1 VYTELV
7 SPVYLVRASILL
19 KNETGS
25 GMNSEEF
32 MKGMELLKA
41 QTEIE
46 DEIGILKSLSLV
58 ESTIAKLDFGI
69 SYFVEEDFRKRE
81 VYGRNAPFTIDL
93 DSSISHLAGVPIFI
107 ERTSNNTYTVEASG
121 EQVSTYN
128 FESGGSG
135 QALSQVNIHSVCFND
150 KPFEHENLGFK
161 IKFKSPYRVESEP
174 DKYFFV
180 INDLNSLAENY
191 REKLEID
198 PITRESN
205 IVEISLKGK
214 VPHKETLF
222 LNTLMDVYLISELN
236 KRRQLGLKTMEFI
249 DEQLNS
255 VSDELRQAEG
265 SLETFRSRNNILNL
279 SATAENLMKNIDQL
293 ESEKSKLELKLK
305 YYRYISNSL
314 GRGDDIENIV
324 TPSTFGLEDPLLNN
338 LLLELTRLNQE
349 RIGLKY
355 STQDGNPVTEVLDLK
370 IANNKKAL
378 IENVD
383 NFIDAST
390 VALTDLSNKI
400 NQLQQRERMLPR
412 SERELVSIQRKFE
425 FNDNVY
431 SYLLEKRAE
440 AGIAIASNS
449 IEKTIVDKAQ
459 QVGSG
464 PVFPNKMIIFLIAT
478 LLGFSCAGAIIVARD
493 LMNDNIVTTEDVER
507 STQIPFIGAISHGS
521 RRDRSLAIVA
531 HTNSELGES
540 FRSLRVN
547 LQYLTLGQD
556 DNVIGITSSG
566 LNEGKTFC
574 SINLAAAI
582 AMSGMR
588 TILIDADMR
597 RPRIAK
603 ALHLRNDTGLSSF
616 LRGASSIREVIKS
629 SRMEGLD
636 VVTSGPIPPNPLELL
651 GDRRMNEL
659 MNTLRKTYNAVII
672 DSPPFGYVSEYIILM
687 KYTDAN
693 IYVIRA
699 NMTSRNQ
706 LQKINRLYKDKKI
719 RNVRVLLNDAKS
731 SVNGYYAY
739 Q

>member
-1 VYTELV
+1 
-7 SPVYLVRASILL
+7 
-19 KNETGS
+19 
-25 GMNSEEF
+25 
-32 MKGMELLKA
+32 
-41 QTEIE
+41 
-46 DEIGILKSLSLV
+46 
-58 ESTIAKLDFGI
+58 
-69 SYFVEEDFRKRE
+69 
-81 VYGRNAPFTIDL
+81 
-93 DSSISHLAGVPIFI
+93 
-107 ERTSNNTYTVEASG
+107 
-121 EQVSTYN
+121 
-128 FESGGSG
+128 
-135 QALSQVNIHSVCFND
+135 
-150 KPFEHENLGFK
+150 
-161 IKFKSPYRVESEP
+161 
-174 DKYFFV
+174 
-180 INDLNSLAENY
+180 
-191 REKLEID
+191 
-198 PITRESN
+198 
-205 IVEISLKGK
+205 
-214 VPHKETLF
+214 
-222 LNTLMDVYLISELN
+222 
-236 KRRQLGLKTMEFI
+236 
-249 DEQLNS
+249 
-255 VSDELRQAEG
+255 
-265 SLETFRSRNNILNL
+265 
-279 SATAENLMKNIDQL
+279 
-293 ESEKSKLELKLK
+293 
-305 YYRYISNSL
+305 
-314 GRGDDIENIV
+314 
-324 TPSTFGLEDPLLNN
+324 
-338 LLLELTRLNQE
+338 
-349 RIGLKY
+349 
-355 STQDGNPVTEVLDLK
+355 
-370 IANNKKAL
+370 
-378 IENVD
+378 
-383 NFIDAST
+383 
-390 VALTDLSNKI
+390 
-400 NQLQQRERMLPR
+400 
-412 SERELVSIQRKFE
+412 
-425 FNDNVY
+425 
-431 SYLLEKRAE
+431 
-440 AGIAIASNS
+440 
-449 IEKTIVDKAQ
+449 
-459 QVGSG
+459 
-464 PVFPNKMIIFLIAT
+464 MIIFLIAT